1 MRFSKYYLSIA
12 PLAAWLSV
20 GTACQ
25 SARPATFLPQ
35 AQATAPALTAKAA
48 PSPAAPAVEVET
60 STIKPEVH
68 VAPKTDPVADLLAQI
83 EKEYQAGQVNFKA
96 GRLDAA
102 KQNYDHALDMLA
114 KSGLRAFL
122 APGYA
127 SARWKLEND
136 FELTGPTSHQVR
148 TAYAAHADRMPLILQ
163 EHGGS
168 VQFRNI
174 WLVLIDE

>member
-60 STIKPEVH
+60 STIKPEVR

-83 EKEYQAGQVNFKA
+83 EKEYQNILANGGLAWPAQVPEGFGGYQSNPQPL
-96 GRLDAA
+96 G
-102 KQNYDHALDMLA
+102 NGALLPV
-114 KSGLRAFL
+114 LN
-122 APGYA
+122 
-127 SARWKLEND
+127 AR
-136 FELTGPTSHQVR
+136 Q
-148 TAYAAHADRMPLILQ
+148 
-163 EHGGS
+163 
-168 VQFRNI
+168 
-174 WLVLIDE
+174 